1 MLSLN
6 LEVSLPENMEMKLSL
21 GELDVV
27 DLGLNRG
34 LSQYKL
40 SYNHGPG

>member
-27 DLGLNRG
+27 DLG
-34 LSQYKL
+34 
-40 SYNHGPG
+40 